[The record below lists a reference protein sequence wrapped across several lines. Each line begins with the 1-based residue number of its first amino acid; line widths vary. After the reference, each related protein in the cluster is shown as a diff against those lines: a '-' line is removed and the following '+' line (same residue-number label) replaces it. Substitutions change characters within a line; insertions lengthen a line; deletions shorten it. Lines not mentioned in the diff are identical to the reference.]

1 MRCCKSSRSLYHR
14 RLPSIEPKAL
24 GKYLDVLVLLKVP
37 KPKDRAKSRVIHRGR
52 SGGIPKSI
60 PVRVACV
67 RGSGESPERRL
78 NGRKLT
84 PRRQGL
90 AREGWSIGSLW

>member
-1 MRCCKSSRSLYHR
+1 MVQMLKST
-14 RLPSIEPKAL
+14 
-24 GKYLDVLVLLKVP
+24 
-37 KPKDRAKSRVIHRGR
+37 KDFEFF
-52 SGGIPKSI
+52 GGATLA